1 MKENKICHRPTAL
14 LVGDSDLKSPKNC
27 QVRWLI
33 ATFLLLDISL
43 GPRTT
48 DAPRD
53 YNIHHLL
60 SELKMD
66 IYMDIYQIYFFFIF
80 PVMKVLHEKYWC
92 CER

>member
-1 MKENKICHRPTAL
+1 MFALMKENKICHRPTAL
-14 LVGDSDLKSPKNC
+14 LFGDSDLKSPKNC

-43 GPRTT
+43 GPSTT

-60 SELKMD
+60 SVLKMD
-66 IYMDIYQIYFFFIF
+66 ITDIYIYIYFLCYKG
-80 PVMKVLHEKYWC
+80 VA
-92 CER
+92 